1 MLTHNLCA
9 FCAGSRQLSMSVA
22 ELEARQ
28 DPKQELKQ
36 LIAEDR

>member
-1 MLTHNLCA
+1 MHRSCA
-9 FCAGSRQLSMSVA
+9 FCAGSRRVSMSVA